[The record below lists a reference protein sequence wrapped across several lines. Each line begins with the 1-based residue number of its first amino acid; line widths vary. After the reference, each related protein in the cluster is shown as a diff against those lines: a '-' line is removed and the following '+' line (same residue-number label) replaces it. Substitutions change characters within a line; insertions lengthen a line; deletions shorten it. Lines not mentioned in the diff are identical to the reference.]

1 MFPLCLIFK
10 DDAEL
15 IKRLLE
21 RGKTSGRSDDNLE
34 TITKRLNTYKE
45 QTTPVIDF
53 YKKEGTCVD
62 IKGVGVLDEIF
73 ANICKTI
80 DTSK

>member
-1 MFPLCLIFK
+1 
-10 DDAEL
+10 
-15 IKRLLE
+15 
-21 RGKTSGRSDDNLE
+21 
-34 TITKRLNTYKE
+34 LNTYKE

-73 ANICKTI
+73 ANICKAI